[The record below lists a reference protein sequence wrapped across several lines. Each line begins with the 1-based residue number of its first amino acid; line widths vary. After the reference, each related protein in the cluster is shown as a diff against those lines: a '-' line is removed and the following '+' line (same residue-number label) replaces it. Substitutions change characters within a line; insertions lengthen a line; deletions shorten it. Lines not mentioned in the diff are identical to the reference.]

1 MSDYP
6 PISFHYFD
14 LRGRGQ
20 FIRSLLHHYQ
30 VPFTDERIVL
40 AKDNTNWPMIRQNR
54 DLTGDFQKLPFLLW
68 GDTRLNE
75 VLVII
80 NFLDRQLGSAEHLND
95 LDWLQHRQLAS
106 SAFLDLLVACINLI
120 WSNVFHPQA
129 NLPATTAIVKKRMQ
143 AHLVTMNQTLGE
155 WDWIRKMKDR
165 PVMASDAVLWEA
177 LDVIRLTFDDQVR
190 IDDLKSLSVFYDE
203 CAGAESF
210 KELLARKAMT
220 ITGRPGEAAA
230 LQIIHNSLSEE

>member
-6 PISFHYFD
+6 AISFHYFD

-20 FIRSLLHHYQ
+20 LIRGFLHHHQ

-40 AKDNTNWPMIRQNR
+40 AKDNSNWPVIRQNR
-54 DLTGDFQKLPFLLW
+54 DLTGDFQKLPFILW

-75 VLVII
+75 VLVILD
-80 NFLDRQLGSAEHLND
+80 FLDRKLGNAAHLND

-106 SAFLDLLVACINLI
+106 SAFLDLLVTCINLI

-143 AHLVTMNQTLGE
+143 AHLITMNQTLEE
-155 WDWIRKMKDR
+155 WDWIRKMADR

-177 LDVIRLTFDDQVR
+177 LDVIRLTFNDQVR
-190 IDDLKSLSVFYDE
+190 FDALESLSVFYAE

-210 KELLARKAMT
+210 KALLARKVMT
-220 ITGRPGEAAA
+220 ITGRPGEAEA
-230 LQIIHNSLSEE
+230 LLVIHNSLTED